1 MVAGTVAFTVV
12 ANSARAAA
20 ARAAATAA
28 HAGRVGWSGRLSQA
42 ALSAIDRHALTSGL
56 GRAFVVAAGIMLL
69 AALITA
75 ATIRIRKADLAGV
88 NPI

>member
-1 MVAGTVAFTVV
+1 MLGTVAFTVV

-20 ARAAATAA
+20 ARAAAAAA
-28 HAGRVGWSGRLSQA
+28 HAGRVGRSGRLSQA
-42 ALSAIDRHALTSGL
+42 ALSAIDHHALTSGL